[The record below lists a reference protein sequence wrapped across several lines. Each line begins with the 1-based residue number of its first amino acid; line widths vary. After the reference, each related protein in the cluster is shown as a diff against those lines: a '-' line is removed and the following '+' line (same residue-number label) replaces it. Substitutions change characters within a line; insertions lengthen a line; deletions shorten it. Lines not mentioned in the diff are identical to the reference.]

1 MVLRRRCS
9 STRFIFRC
17 HSFIYITLIV
27 RPLTR
32 RAVFSCSVSL
42 QQMWFALCHCQRTY
56 LARNVCVLRMYL
68 NFTFGAYCSLSTLS
82 FIWSTRFIHKSAH
95 SVKGLKVKEEE
106 TIAIFLVFH
115 QFLLGVCVCVRVTCG
130 EVFLICHN
138 NCSNISISK
147 CHRFFVVLNVS
158 PFLSQ
163 SFSGYEFVNGICGS
177 TL

>member
-1 MVLRRRCS
+1 MVLHRCCCCS

-95 SVKGLKVKEEE
+95 SVKGLKVKKEKNNCYFSGVPS
-106 TIAIFLVFH
+106 IFARC
-115 QFLLGVCVCVRVTCG
+115 VCVCVRVTCG

-138 NCSNISISK
+138 NC
-147 CHRFFVVLNVS
+147 FFLNAIG
-158 PFLSQ
+158 FLL
-163 SFSGYEFVNGICGS
+163 C
-177 TL
+177 